1 MLALSLQCVLY
12 TFNVTV
18 FSLSA
23 YVVGVTQL
31 CGTALIT
38 FKNLV
43 LFIMSNRFPV
53 HALSGMFLTI
63 LYSVWN
69 LGELKTLNT
78 LVIDALQW
86 KYCAYFGIAI
96 QIPIIFFLPRLFK
109 WVEEGTVKL
118 DPSLSEALSDDEEDN
133 LNPLSPP
140 TPGPALKDELTT

>member
-1 MLALSLQCVLY
+1 MLGLSLQCLLY

-18 FSLSA
+18 FSLSP

-43 LFIMSNRFPV
+43 LFIMSNRFPI

-69 LGELKTLNT
+69 LGELKTANT
-78 LVIDALQW
+78 LVIDAFQW
-86 KYCAYFGIAI
+86 KYCALAGIVI
-96 QIPIIFFLPRLFK
+96 QIPIICLLPRLFK
-109 WVEEGTVKL
+109 WVDEGAVDL
-118 DPSLSEALSDDEEDN
+118 DPNLSEAIDHD
-133 LNPLSPP
+133 
-140 TPGPALKDELTT
+140 

>member
-1 MLALSLQCVLY
+1 MLGLSLQCLLY

-18 FSLSA
+18 FSLSP

-43 LFIMSNRFPV
+43 LFIMSNRFPI

-69 LGELKTLNT
+69 LGELKTANT

-86 KYCAYFGIAI
+86 KYCAVAGIVI
-96 QIPIIFFLPRLFK
+96 QIPIICLLPRLFK
-109 WVEEGTVKL
+109 WV
-118 DPSLSEALSDDEEDN
+118 D
-133 LNPLSPP
+133 
-140 TPGPALKDELTT
+140 